1 MPRAEEIYV
10 FGEVKNPGSYAL
22 KNVSMT
28 VLQALS
34 LAGGVTPNGAMGRV
48 KIVRVVNGEKV
59 EVKVK
64 LTDGVRPGDTIIV
77 PERYF

>member
-1 MPRAEEIYV
+1 MPRSEEVYV
-10 FGEVKNPGSYAL
+10 FGEVKNPGSYPI
-22 KNVSMT
+22 KTGTS

-34 LAGGVTPNGAMGRV
+34 LAGGVTPNGAMGRIRIARIVDSV
-48 KIVRVVNGEKV
+48 KL

-64 LTDGVRPGDTIIV
+64 LTDVVRPGDTIIV

>member
-1 MPRAEEIYV
+1 M

-22 KNVSMT
+22 KRNTT

-48 KIVRVVNGEKV
+48 RIARIVNGEKV
-59 EVKVK
+59 ELKVE
-64 LTDGVRPGDTIIV
+64 LTDLVKPGDTLIV
-77 PERYF
+77 PERFF